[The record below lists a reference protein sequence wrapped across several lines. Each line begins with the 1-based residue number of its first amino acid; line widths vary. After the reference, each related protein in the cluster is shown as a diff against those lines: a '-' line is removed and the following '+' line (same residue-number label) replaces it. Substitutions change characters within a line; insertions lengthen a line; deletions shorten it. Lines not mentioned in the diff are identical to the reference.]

1 MTACGTG
8 EGFGTVTWWGFSPAM
23 DFQKKGLSVSMKAL
37 CTDEDN
43 VPELH
48 ILMVGAGDSRHLLTT
63 ICQAHRWPRSKLH
76 FYIVE
81 NNLEL
86 IGRHLLFLTVA
97 LEPPSSMGLQ
107 EKTELLLELFG
118 NSLIRSQSANYLQEN
133 ANNFIHYIT
142 DLDYLHK
149 KLPMVD
155 MGSLKFKER
164 DQLEAIFKFWRNPD
178 PKVFQINKL
187 WDLRNRQ
194 YLGNRYDSKQGAY
207 DWDLHMKLYDRGA
220 HVINNRQ
227 YYQWRDKGLAFEI
240 REGLYDVPNKSLA
253 SGLLM
258 NYGEKIPARG
268 YWGDIVTS
276 PYIAFGI
283 ISEEESLLKKA
294 NGIHVKTAQDI
305 SEYNVTALF
314 HELVTGERYVLRPS
328 VEEATLSEM
337 TEEDEDED
345 EILKEDSHIKNKPTD
360 KSEQPEIVL
369 EKQAVKHCHEMGN
382 MGPDGNHSTAECDTV
397 HREKGEDYL
406 SLPDVKIHFLPLNC
420 VTELHNRSNYRNL
433 FNVIYFSCSMVH
445 QLTPE
450 LKQIAAPQATLIVEL
465 TKFMLDLRNE
475 TITKFA
481 SRAAELAKEAGF
493 VPFGSMDGE
502 KDSFARFELKD
513 GP

>member
-97 LEPPSSMGLQ
+97 LEPLSSMGLQ

-118 NSLIRSQSANYLQEN
+118 NSLIRSQTANYLQEN

-258 NYGEKIPARG
+258 NY
-268 YWGDIVTS
+268 
-276 PYIAFGI
+276 
-283 ISEEESLLKKA
+283 
-294 NGIHVKTAQDI
+294 TAQDI

-337 TEEDEDED
+337 TEEDED

>member
-8 EGFGTVTWWGFSPAM
+8 EGFGAVTWWGFSPAM
-23 DFQKKGLSVSMKAL
+23 DFQKEGLSASMKAL
-37 CTDEDN
+37 HSNEEN

-63 ICQAHRWPRSKLH
+63 ICRAHRWPRRKLH
-76 FYIVE
+76 FYVVE

-86 IGRHLLFLTVA
+86 IGRHLLFLTIAV
-97 LEPPSSMGLQ
+97 EPLRSMGLQ
-107 EKTELLLELFG
+107 EKSELLLELFG
-118 NSLIRSQSANYLQEN
+118 NSLIRSQTATYLQEN

-155 MGSLKFKER
+155 MCSLKFKER

-178 PKVFQINKL
+178 PRMFQINKL

-207 DWDLHMKLYDRGA
+207 DWDLHMKLHDRGA
-220 HVINNRQ
+220 CVINNRQ

-258 NYGEKIPARG
+258 NYKGEKIPARG

-276 PYIAFGI
+276 PYIAYGI
-283 ISEEESLLKKA
+283 TSEEESLLKKA
-294 NGIHVKTAQDI
+294 NGIHVKTAQDV
-305 SEYNVTALF
+305 SQYNVTALL
-314 HELVTGERYVLRPS
+314 HELVTKERYVLLPPM
-328 VEEATLSEM
+328 EEAGLSEI
-337 TEEDEDED
+337 TEEDEDEA
-345 EILKEDSHIKNKPTD
+345 EMLKETSHIKNKPTH

-369 EKQAVKHCHEMGN
+369 EEQTVRQCHEVDN
-382 MGPDGNHSTAECDTV
+382 TGPNGSPCTAECD
-397 HREKGEDYL
+397 YL
-406 SLPDVKIHFLPLNC
+406 PLPDVKIHFLPLNC
-420 VTELHNRSNYRNL
+420 VTELHKKSNYRNL

-445 QLTPE
+445 QLKPE

-481 SRAAELAKEAGF
+481 SRAAELAMEAGF

-502 KDSFARFELKD
+502 KDSFVRFELKD

>member
-8 EGFGTVTWWGFSPAM
+8 EGFGAVTWWGFSPAL
-23 DFQKKGLSVSMKAL
+23 DFQKKGLSASMKAL
-37 CTDEDN
+37 CSNEDD
-43 VPELH
+43 VPELN
-48 ILMVGAGDSRHLLTT
+48 ILM
-63 ICQAHRWPRSKLH
+63 

-86 IGRHLLFLTVA
+86 IGRHLLFLSIA
-97 LEPPSSMGLQ
+97 LEPPRTMGLQ
-107 EKTELLLELFG
+107 EKSELLLELFG
-118 NSLIRSQSANYLQEN
+118 NSLIRSQTAIYLQEN

-155 MGSLKFKER
+155 MYNLKFKER

-178 PKVFQINKL
+178 PKMFQINKL

-194 YLGNRYDSKQGAY
+194 YLGNRYDSKQGVY

-220 HVINNRQ
+220 CVINNWQ

-258 NYGEKIPARG
+258 NYKGEKIPARG

-283 ISEEESLLKKA
+283 VSEEESLLKKA
-294 NGIHVKTAQDI
+294 NGMHVKTAQDI
-305 SEYNVTALF
+305 SEYNVIALL
-314 HELVTGERYVLRPS
+314 HELVTKEKYVPLPSMERS
-328 VEEATLSEM
+328 TLSEI
-337 TEEDEDED
+337 TEEEEDKAEMLN
-345 EILKEDSHIKNKPTD
+345 EASHAHNKSAL
-360 KSEQPEIVL
+360 KSEQPGIVIEEQTL
-369 EKQAVKHCHEMGN
+369 KPCKKIDGT
-382 MGPDGNHSTAECDTV
+382 GPDGSRCTA
-397 HREKGEDYL
+397 KYDYL
-406 SLPDVKIHFLPLNC
+406 PLPDVKIHFLPLNS
-420 VTELHNRSNYRNL
+420 VTELHKKNNYRNL
-433 FNVIYFSCSMVH
+433 FNVMYFSCSMVH
-445 QLTPE
+445 LLQPE

-465 TKFMLDLRNE
+465 PKFMLDLRNE
-475 TITKFA
+475 TMTKFA
-481 SRAAELAKEAGF
+481 RRAAEMAEEAGF
-493 VPFGSMDGE
+493 VPFRSADDE
-502 KDSFARFELKD
+502 KNSFARFELKD